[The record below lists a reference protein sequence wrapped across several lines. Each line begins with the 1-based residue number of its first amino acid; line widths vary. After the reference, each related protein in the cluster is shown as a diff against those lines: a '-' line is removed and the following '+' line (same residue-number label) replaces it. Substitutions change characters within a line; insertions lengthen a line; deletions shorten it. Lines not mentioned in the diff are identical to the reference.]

1 MIMENVKEIK
11 AELTELISKA
21 IEILEA
27 SFNVEDFETENPA
40 TMLNTSLLGSLL
52 DISELSEEDLKESV

>member
-1 MIMENVKEIK
+1 MENVKEIK

-27 SFNVEDFETENPA
+27 SFNVEDFETESPA
-40 TMLNTSLLGSLL
+40 TMLNTSLMDVLL
-52 DISELSEEDLKESV
+52 NISELSEKDLKESV

>member
-1 MIMENVKEIK
+1 MENVKEIK

-40 TMLNTSLLGSLL
+40 TMLNTSLMDVLL
-52 DISELSEEDLKESV
+52 DISELSEKDLKESV

>member
-1 MIMENVKEIK
+1 MENVKEIK

-27 SFNVEDFETENPA
+27 SFNVEDFESESPA
-40 TMLNTSLLGSLL
+40 TMLSTSLLGSLL

>member
-1 MIMENVKEIK
+1 MENVKEIK

-27 SFNVEDFETENPA
+27 SFNVEDFETESPA
-40 TMLNTSLLGSLL
+40 TMLNTSLMDVLL
-52 DISELSEEDLKESV
+52 EISELSEKDLKESV

>member
-1 MIMENVKEIK
+1 MENVKEIK